1 MPNKIEA
8 MNKLWGEDGVNFIK
22 PKRWILEGMRRYMLA
37 YTQIGNIVPN

>member
-1 MPNKIEA
+1 VPNKIEA

-22 PKRWILEGMRRYMLA
+22 PKRWILEGMRSYMLA